1 MPKNPFSGNNDI
13 ASRYFSALSYHDY
26 RAIWT
31 ANMSAAAASWALIVA
46 RGWLV
51 YEISD
56 SSLWVGV
63 VTFAAMIPRMLV
75 TPFTGYL
82 SDRFN
87 RRNVLAVMFTL
98 NLAHNLALGIIV
110 LTGSVQIWHLVV
122 LSLFNGSAR
131 AAQMPAAQAL
141 VPNLVPKHLLLN
153 AIALNQATNQGSRL
167 IGPAM
172 VAPLL
177 ATTGVES
184 AFFLCTGFYAISLIQ
199 VLRIRTVSKG
209 AIDKSKKLVNNLT
222 EGFRY
227 VYKTPLMRAIT
238 VMALFHC
245 GLTMSFESLLP
256 VLSREQLNAEGAGF
270 SYIMMAVGAGAL
282 VSAMTLAGIRSE
294 ATRGRLFLYLGLL
307 SGVTPIILGLS
318 FNMPMALAAAAGMGA
333 SQAGFMTITHTMIQ
347 SIVPDGIRGRVA
359 GIYSMH
365 VGGMMASVNL
375 INGGLADYINAPVL
389 LSVGGVMFIV
399 IMFLSLQRVTI
410 RQIYTRGLGRE
421 AYSAA
426 D

>member
-1 MPKNPFSGNNDI
+1 MPKNPFSGDNGI
-13 ASRYFSALSYHDY
+13 ASRYLPALSYHDY

-87 RRNVLAVMFTL
+87 RRNVLAVMFAL

-110 LTGSVQIWHLVV
+110 LTGTIQIWHLVV

-141 VPNLVPKHLLLN
+141 MPNLVPKRLLLN

-172 VAPLL
+172 IAPLL

-209 AIDKSKKLVNNLT
+209 AIDMSKKLVTNLA

-238 VMALFHC
+238 IMALFHC

-282 VSAMTLAGIRSE
+282 VSAMTLAGIRKE
-294 ATRGRLFLYLGLL
+294 ATRGRLFLYMGLL

-375 INGGLADYINAPVL
+375 INGGLADYVNAPVL
-389 LSVGGVMFIV
+389 LAVGGVIFIV
-399 IMFLSLQRVTI
+399 IMFLSLKRVTI
-410 RQIYTRGLGRE
+410 RQIYARGLEQE

-426 D
+426 N

>member
-1 MPKNPFSGNNDI
+1 MLRNPVAIKNEI
-13 ASRYFSALSYHDY
+13 ASRYLPALAYRDY

-51 YEISD
+51 YELSD

-87 RRNVLAVMFTL
+87 RRDVLAVMFTL
-98 NLAHNLALGIIV
+98 NLVHNLALGIIV

-141 VPNLVPKHLLLN
+141 IPNLVPKRLLLN

-172 VAPLL
+172 IAPLL

-199 VLRIRTVSKG
+199 VLRIRTISKG

-227 VYKTPLMRAIT
+227 VYKTPIMRVIT
-238 VMALFHC
+238 IMALFHC

-256 VLSREQLNAEGAGF
+256 VLSRQQLNAEGAGF
-270 SYIMMAVGAGAL
+270 SYMMMAVGAGAL
-282 VSAMTLAGIRSE
+282 VSAITLAGIRSE
-294 ATRGRLFLYLGLL
+294 ATRGRLFLYMGIL
-307 SGVTPIILGLS
+307 SGVTPILLALS
-318 FNMPMALAAAAGMGA
+318 FNMPLALAAAAGMGA

-347 SIVPDGIRGRVA
+347 TIVPDGIRGRVA

-389 LSVGGVMFIV
+389 LAVGGVMFIV
-399 IMFLSLQRVTI
+399 VMFLSLQRVTI
-410 RQIYTRGLGRE
+410 RNIYTQGLGRD
-421 AYSAA
+421 AYAVA

>member
-1 MPKNPFSGNNDI
+1 MPKNLFPGKSEI
-13 ASRYFSALSYHDY
+13 ASRYFSALSYRDY

-51 YEISD
+51 YELSG
-56 SSLWVGV
+56 SSLWVGI

-98 NLAHNLALGIIV
+98 NLAHNLVLGIIV

-141 VPNLVPKHLLLN
+141 IPNLVPKHLLLN

-172 VAPLL
+172 IAPLL

-209 AIDKSKKLVNNLT
+209 AIDKSK
-222 EGFRY
+222 
-227 VYKTPLMRAIT
+227 
-238 VMALFHC
+238 
-245 GLTMSFESLLP
+245 
-256 VLSREQLNAEGAGF
+256 
-270 SYIMMAVGAGAL
+270 
-282 VSAMTLAGIRSE
+282 
-294 ATRGRLFLYLGLL
+294 
-307 SGVTPIILGLS
+307 
-318 FNMPMALAAAAGMGA
+318 
-333 SQAGFMTITHTMIQ
+333 
-347 SIVPDGIRGRVA
+347 
-359 GIYSMH
+359 
-365 VGGMMASVNL
+365 
-375 INGGLADYINAPVL
+375 
-389 LSVGGVMFIV
+389 
-399 IMFLSLQRVTI
+399 
-410 RQIYTRGLGRE
+410 
-421 AYSAA
+421 
-426 D
+426 

>member
-1 MPKNPFSGNNDI
+1 MLRNPLSGKNEI
-13 ASRYFSALSYHDY
+13 ASRYLPALSYSDY

-51 YEISD
+51 YELSG

-63 VTFAAMIPRMLV
+63 VTFAAMIPRMMV

-87 RRNVLAVMFTL
+87 RRDVLAVMFAL

-141 VPNLVPKHLLLN
+141 IPNLVPKRLLLN

-172 VAPLL
+172 IAPLL

-227 VYKTPLMRAIT
+227 VYKTPIMRAIT
-238 VMALFHC
+238 IMALFHC

-256 VLSREQLNAEGAGF
+256 VLSRQQLNAEGAGF
-270 SYIMMAVGAGAL
+270 SYMMMAVGAGAL
-282 VSAMTLAGIRSE
+282 VSAITLAGIRKE
-294 ATRGRLFLYLGLL
+294 ATRGRLFLYMGIL
-307 SGVTPIILGLS
+307 SGVTPVILAVS

-389 LSVGGVMFIV
+389 LAVGGVMFIV
-399 IMFLSLQRVTI
+399 VMFLSFQRVTI
-410 RQIYTRGLGRE
+410 RHIYSKGLGRE
-421 AYSAA
+421 AYTAA

>member
-1 MPKNPFSGNNDI
+1 MLRNPVAIKNEI
-13 ASRYFSALSYHDY
+13 ASRYLPALAYRDY

-51 YEISD
+51 YELSD

-87 RRNVLAVMFTL
+87 RRDVLAVMFTL
-98 NLAHNLALGIIV
+98 NLVHNLALGIIV

-141 VPNLVPKHLLLN
+141 IPNLVPKRLLLN

-172 VAPLL
+172 IAPLL

-199 VLRIRTVSKG
+199 VLRIRTISKG
-209 AIDKSKKLVNNLT
+209 TIDKSKKLVNNLT

-227 VYKTPLMRAIT
+227 VYKTPIMRVIT
-238 VMALFHC
+238 IMALFHC

-256 VLSREQLNAEGAGF
+256 VLSRQQLNAEGAGF
-270 SYIMMAVGAGAL
+270 SYMMMAVGAGAL
-282 VSAMTLAGIRSE
+282 VSAITLAGIRSE
-294 ATRGRLFLYLGLL
+294 STRGRLFLYMGIL
-307 SGVTPIILGLS
+307 SGVTPILLALS
-318 FNMPMALAAAAGMGA
+318 FNMPLALAAAAGMGA

-347 SIVPDGIRGRVA
+347 TIVPDGIRGRVA

-389 LSVGGVMFIV
+389 LAVGGVMFIV
-399 IMFLSLQRVTI
+399 VMFLSLQRVTI
-410 RQIYTRGLGRE
+410 RNIYTQGLGRD
-421 AYSAA
+421 AYAVA

>member
-1 MPKNPFSGNNDI
+1 MLRNPGAIKNEI
-13 ASRYFSALSYHDY
+13 ASRYLPALAYRDY

-51 YEISD
+51 YELSG

-98 NLAHNLALGIIV
+98 NLVHNLALGIIV

-141 VPNLVPKHLLLN
+141 IPNLVPKRLLLN

-172 VAPLL
+172 IAPLL

-199 VLRIRTVSKG
+199 VLRIRTISKG
-209 AIDKSKKLVNNLT
+209 TIDKSKKLVNNLT

-227 VYKTPLMRAIT
+227 VYKTPIMRVIT
-238 VMALFHC
+238 IMALFHC

-256 VLSREQLNAEGAGF
+256 VLSRQQLNAEGAGF
-270 SYIMMAVGAGAL
+270 SYMMMAVGAGAL
-282 VSAMTLAGIRSE
+282 VSAITLAGIRSE
-294 ATRGRLFLYLGLL
+294 ATRGRLFLYMGIL
-307 SGVTPIILGLS
+307 SGVTPILLALS
-318 FNMPMALAAAAGMGA
+318 FNMPLALAAAAGMGA

-347 SIVPDGIRGRVA
+347 TIVPDGIRGRVA

-389 LSVGGVMFIV
+389 LAVGGVMFIV
-399 IMFLSLQRVTI
+399 VMFLSLQRVTI
-410 RQIYTRGLGRE
+410 RNIYTQGLGQD
-421 AYSAA
+421 AYAVA